1 MVTLLMMASDHSF
14 IISPLHLQQQQQQQQ
29 QKHQLERGKDDS
41 KQKFFVP
48 KD

>member
-14 IISPLHLQQQQQQQQ
+14 IISPLHLQQQQQQQ
-29 QKHQLERGKDDS
+29 KHQLESGKDDS